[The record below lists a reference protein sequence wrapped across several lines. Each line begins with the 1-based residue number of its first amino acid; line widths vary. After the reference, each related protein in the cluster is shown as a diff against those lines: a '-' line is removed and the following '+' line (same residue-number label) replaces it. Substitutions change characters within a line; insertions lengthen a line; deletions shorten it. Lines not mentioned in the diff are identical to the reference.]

1 MMENIQSEKN
11 SIKVDTTSNY
21 QYQITK
27 DRFDKKAAEIVF
39 TIKVLMGYPV
49 NENSGLSSFYK
60 WYANSGLLD
69 YAMNNVG
76 EPFTP
81 SHFAANTLDIEKD
94 VINYFGNLFEFPH
107 NNLWGLI
114 STGGTDGNHHGIYF
128 GKKIL
133 LAKTGKMPVAYVSQ
147 EAHYSNRRLAD
158 LQNMRVKLIECD
170 EMGRMKPEALA
181 KALEPENPALIVYA
195 LGTTFKGAI
204 DDIQTLDKV
213 IADKGIK
220 NVYRHVDAA
229 LFGGYLPFTNL
240 RHLISQKNLHY
251 DSVAVSG
258 HKFFGID
265 EPCGVFIC
273 TKDIYDAQ
281 KADKIPY
288 LEASMPMISCSRSSL
303 APMKLYWLLQ
313 TRGWYA
319 YAREI
324 SICLANAKF
333 LYEELRKMNYPAWL
347 GYASNTVFFKK
358 PSDALIHKYTLATEY
373 DERLGGD
380 LAHII
385 VMQHVKQ
392 PLLEQFI
399 EDLQHETNSDC

>member
-1 MMENIQSEKN
+1 MADKKVERN
-11 SIKVDTTSNY
+11 SLNVDTTTDY
-21 QYQITK
+21 QHHIIKERY
-27 DRFDKKAAEIVF
+27 DKQADDIIAVMKTF
-39 TIKVLMGYPV
+39 MGYPV

-60 WYANSGLLD
+60 WYADSGLLD
-69 YAMNNVG
+69 YSMNNAG
-76 EPFTP
+76 DPFGP
-81 SHFAANTLDIEKD
+81 SHLHIDTLELEKE
-94 VINYFGNLFEFPH
+94 IITHFGKFFDFPED
-107 NNLWGLI
+107 NLWGLMG
-114 STGGTDGNHHGIYF
+114 TGGTDGNHHGIYF

-133 LAKTGKMPVAYVSQ
+133 LAKTGKWPVAYVSK

-158 LQNMRVKLIECD
+158 LQGMRVKLIECD
-170 EMGRMKPEALA
+170 KMGRMDPKALD
-181 KALEPENPALIVYA
+181 KALEPEYPVLIVYA

-204 DDIQTLDKV
+204 DDIQILDKV

-220 NVYRHVDAA
+220 DVYRHVDAA

-240 RHLISQKNLHY
+240 KHLISQKKLHY
-251 DSVAVSG
+251 DSIAFSG

-265 EPCGVFIC
+265 EPCGVFLC
-273 TKDIYDAQ
+273 TKDTYDAQ

-288 LEASMPMISCSRSSL
+288 LEASMPMISCSRNAL
-303 APMKLYWLLQ
+303 TPMKLYWLLQ

-324 SICLANAKF
+324 MVCLENAKF
-333 LYEELRKMNYPAWL
+333 LYNELCKMQWPAWL

-358 PSDALIHKYTLATEY
+358 PSDELIHKYTLATEY

-392 PLLEQFI
+392 PLLEQFV
-399 EDLQHETNSDC
+399 EELQKEIDAGK